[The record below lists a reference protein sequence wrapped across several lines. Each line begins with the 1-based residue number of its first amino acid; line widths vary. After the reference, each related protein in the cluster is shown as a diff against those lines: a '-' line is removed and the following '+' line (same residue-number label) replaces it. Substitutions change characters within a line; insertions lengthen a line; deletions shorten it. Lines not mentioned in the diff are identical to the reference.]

1 MHSEDKIR
9 EGRAAELELR
19 QTKAARDALRARL
32 IESMINLPME
42 DDLSRARLAI
52 AIQSL
57 DGLVTII
64 QSVVDSGKIEEASI
78 DSLL

>member
-42 DDLSRARLAI
+42 DDLRRARLAI